1 MFISFSVNPIS
12 RSGFFEAI
20 QIQNKYNIKN
30 KLIANRNVKVE
41 LKLLVHENKKLI
53 INPILP
59 KAVKPKIK
67 LVNLFKKDLAGVFL
81 LSPFKPSFITSR

>member
-1 MFISFSVNPIS
+1 M
-12 RSGFFEAI
+12 
-20 QIQNKYNIKN
+20 
-30 KLIANRNVKVE
+30 NVKVE

-67 LVNLFKKDLAGVFL
+67 LVNLFKIDLAGVFL

>member
-1 MFISFSVNPIS
+1 M
-12 RSGFFEAI
+12 
-20 QIQNKYNIKN
+20 
-30 KLIANRNVKVE
+30 NVKVE